1 MQLYFCKFLGKFI
14 LTSVLYRYNPYGCL
28 NFNNTAT
35 KTCMSSS
42 QYLLHCIYSDS
53 GSHGHEEMV
62 RSDKW
67 SHFFED
73 FAGHMRLDSQP
84 HHFTVLHRLNVAAGN
99 IDAKFLKNADNITGT
114 SITHAHTHFIC
125 TYSGGNCLCM

>member
-1 MQLYFCKFLGKFI
+1 
-14 LTSVLYRYNPYGCL
+14 
-28 NFNNTAT
+28 
-35 KTCMSSS
+35 
-42 QYLLHCIYSDS
+42 
-53 GSHGHEEMV
+53 MV

-99 IDAKFLKNADNITGT
+99 IDAKFLKNADNITQASRT
-114 SITHAHTHFIC
+114 HTHTLYVHIHE
-125 TYSGGNCLCM
+125 GGNCMSMQIVRIIT